1 MKHKK
6 IYSHA
11 NKLVYAFLNNK
22 TIPPIPNRYTK
33 KINQANKFRK
43 LCESMIQ
50 KPIIGFKAGGT
61 GIPLLK
67 KLNEK
72 EPFYSAVYKNNLLKN
87 KKSVKINNYT
97 LGIELE
103 VCYLIKKDFFAF
115 KKTLTKKNIL
125 KFISHIAPC
134 IEVVGYRQRKKGIKT
149 LGDLCSDFGG
159 NVKFIIGAK
168 KKFKNKRINNLKT
181 NISNIKINQS
191 VDGNTNTVY
200 LDPLN
205 SLRFVLKKIKKEKIN
220 LKKNFY
226 VFTGSTVGVVPILSK
241 GFYVGKIEKLGSVT
255 SKIV

>member
-22 TIPPIPNRYTK
+22 TIPPIPNRYT

-115 KKTLTKKNIL
+115 KKTLTKK
-125 KFISHIAPC
+125 
-134 IEVVGYRQRKKGIKT
+134 YT
-149 LGDLCSDFGG
+149 
-159 NVKFIIGAK
+159 
-168 KKFKNKRINNLKT
+168 
-181 NISNIKINQS
+181 
-191 VDGNTNTVY
+191 
-200 LDPLN
+200 
-205 SLRFVLKKIKKEKIN
+205 
-220 LKKNFY
+220 
-226 VFTGSTVGVVPILSK
+226 
-241 GFYVGKIEKLGSVT
+241 
-255 SKIV
+255 

>member
-1 MKHKK
+1 MH
-6 IYSHA
+6 
-11 NKLVYAFLNNK
+11 
-22 TIPPIPNRYTK
+22 
-33 KINQANKFRK
+33 
-43 LCESMIQ
+43 
-50 KPIIGFKAGGT
+50 
-61 GIPLLK
+61 LK
-67 KLNEK
+67 RHLQ
-72 EPFYSAVYKNNLLKN
+72 
-87 KKSVKINNYT
+87 
-97 LGIELE
+97 
-103 VCYLIKKDFFAF
+103 
-115 KKTLTKKNIL
+115 KKNIL

-159 NVKFIIGAK
+159 NVKFIIGEK

-205 SLRFVLKKIKKEKIN
+205 FLRFVLKRLKKRKIN
-220 LKKNFY
+220 LQKKNFY